1 MIELKN
7 VKKYYGMKSVGLYDE
22 SLVINDGEIVGILG
36 KNGSGKTTM
45 LKAIMGLCELK
56 AGEILVDGKP
66 VSRQYEKMSFITE
79 EGSFFPSMT
88 PREYGYFLAD
98 FIPSFSMER
107 YCNLLKFF
115 EIDAHAKIKTF
126 SAGQKSKLEVSAGF
140 SKGAKYILMDEPF
153 MGKDMFTRRDFLK
166 LMVSSL
172 KGDETILI
180 TTHLIDEIENVLDR
194 VVILLHGRIKADFY
208 IDDMRSKGKT
218 LAEVMAEVSGYEED
232 RYKKMNI

>member
-22 SLVINDGEIVGILG
+22 NLVINDGEIVGILG

-45 LKAIMGLCELK
+45 LKAIMGLCELQ

-66 VSRQYEKMSFITE
+66 VSEQYDKMSFITE
-79 EGSFFPSMT
+79 EGSFFPNMT
-88 PREYGYFLAD
+88 PYEYGLFLAD
-98 FIPSFSMER
+98 FIPGFNMER
-107 YCNLLKFF
+107 YKTLLKFF
-115 EIDAHAKIKTF
+115 EIEAHEKIKTF
-126 SAGQKSKLEVSAGF
+126 SAGQKSKLEISAGF

-172 KGDETILI
+172 KSGETILI
-180 TTHLIDEIENVLDR
+180 ATHLIDEIENVLDR
-194 VVILLHGRIKADFY
+194 AVILLYGRIKADFY
-208 IDDMRSKGKT
+208 IDDIREKGKT
-218 LAEVMAEVSGYEED
+218 LAEVMAEVVEYEEN
-232 RYKKMNI
+232 RYKKLF